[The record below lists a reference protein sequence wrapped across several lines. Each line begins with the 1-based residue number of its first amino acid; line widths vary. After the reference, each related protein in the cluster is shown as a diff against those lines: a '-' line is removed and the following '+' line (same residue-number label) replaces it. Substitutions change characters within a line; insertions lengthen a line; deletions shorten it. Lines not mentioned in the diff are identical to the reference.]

1 MNSVDPTTST
11 YPLDIQGL
19 RISLPGTARPV
30 LDGVDLHIGA
40 GETVALVGESGSGKT
55 LTSRSALNLLPPG
68 ATVQGVVRVGGQDV
82 LTMDADQLRALR
94 TSTVAMIFQDP
105 RAALNPLRRIGDF
118 LIESVTLTRS
128 MSRPDA
134 TARAT
139 ELLQAVGLDASALPK
154 YPGQVSGGM
163 LQRVVI
169 AAALMGDP
177 ALLLAD
183 EPTTALDVTTQAEVI
198 ALLTELRER
207 FGTGLLFVTHDLDLA
222 AAISDRVY
230 VMYAGRIA
238 ESGPAQA
245 LFAQPRHPYT
255 AALLASTPRLE
266 APAGRL
272 AAIDGQPPDLRQEL
286 HGCPFAARCPWPR
299 KSATSRPPSRCGH
312 RACRTTRP
320 PVITPTASKGAPSM
334 PEHVLEAVGLHRA
347 YGAVRAVDDVSFSL
361 PEGGCLG
368 IVGESGSGKTTT
380 ARIVVGLERA
390 DHGKVRVRGQV
401 RGARSPGRAQRLA
414 RAREVQMVF
423 QDPYLSLDPRTTVED
438 VLRETLCLHFPSTD
452 HDRSIRELLDQVGLG
467 TRAADAR
474 PRQLSGGQRQRVA
487 IARALAVEPAVLVL
501 DEAVA
506 ALDVSVQAQILN
518 LLADIREETRIGYL
532 FITHDLGV
540 VRCVT
545 DRVIVMRR
553 GRVIE
558 AGPTAEV
565 LAAPQHPYTRLLLES
580 VPRPGWDPEAIAVA
594 CRAL

>member
-11 YPLDIQGL
+11 STLAIQGL

-68 ATVQGVVRVGGQDV
+68 ATIEGAVRVGGQDV
-82 LTMDADQLRALR
+82 LTMNADQLRALR

-118 LIESVTLTRS
+118 LIESVTLTKS

-139 ELLQAVGLDASALPK
+139 ELLQAVGLDTSALPK

-163 LQRVVI
+163 LQRVMI

-177 ALLLAD
+177 TLLLAD

-198 ALLTELRER
+198 ALLAELRER

-272 AAIDGQPPDLRQEL
+272 ATIDGQPPDLRQEL
-286 HGCPFAARCPWPR
+286 HGCPFAARCPL
-299 KSATSRPPSRCGH
+299 ATELCEREAPQPLPAPGRPQH
-312 RACRTTRP
+312 QAACHHTDR
-320 PVITPTASKGAPSM
+320 
-334 PEHVLEAVGLHRA
+334 LERS
-347 YGAVRAVDDVSFSL
+347 AVD
-361 PEGGCLG
+361 
-368 IVGESGSGKTTT
+368 
-380 ARIVVGLERA
+380 A
-390 DHGKVRVRGQV
+390 
-401 RGARSPGRAQRLA
+401 
-414 RAREVQMVF
+414 
-423 QDPYLSLDPRTTVED
+423 
-438 VLRETLCLHFPSTD
+438 
-452 HDRSIRELLDQVGLG
+452 
-467 TRAADAR
+467 
-474 PRQLSGGQRQRVA
+474 
-487 IARALAVEPAVLVL
+487 
-501 DEAVA
+501 
-506 ALDVSVQAQILN
+506 
-518 LLADIREETRIGYL
+518 
-532 FITHDLGV
+532 
-540 VRCVT
+540 
-545 DRVIVMRR
+545 
-553 GRVIE
+553 
-558 AGPTAEV
+558 
-565 LAAPQHPYTRLLLES
+565 
-580 VPRPGWDPEAIAVA
+580 
-594 CRAL
+594 

>member
-11 YPLDIQGL
+11 STLAIQGL

-68 ATVQGVVRVGGQDV
+68 ATVEGAVRVGGQDV
-82 LTMDADQLRALR
+82 LTMNADQLRALR

-128 MSRPDA
+128 MSRSDA

-163 LQRVVI
+163 LQRVMI

-177 ALLLAD
+177 TLLLAD

-198 ALLTELRER
+198 ALLAELRER

-272 AAIDGQPPDLRQEL
+272 ATIDGQPPDLRQEL
-286 HGCPFAARCPWPR
+286 HGCPFAARCPL
-299 KSATSRPPSRCGH
+299 ATEVCDLQAPEPLQAPGLPNH
-312 RACRTTRP
+312 LAAC
-320 PVITPTASKGAPSM
+320 
-334 PEHVLEAVGLHRA
+334 HH
-347 YGAVRAVDDVSFSL
+347 
-361 PEGGCLG
+361 
-368 IVGESGSGKTTT
+368 
-380 ARIVVGLERA
+380 
-390 DHGKVRVRGQV
+390 
-401 RGARSPGRAQRLA
+401 
-414 RAREVQMVF
+414 
-423 QDPYLSLDPRTTVED
+423 
-438 VLRETLCLHFPSTD
+438 
-452 HDRSIRELLDQVGLG
+452 
-467 TRAADAR
+467 
-474 PRQLSGGQRQRVA
+474 
-487 IARALAVEPAVLVL
+487 
-501 DEAVA
+501 
-506 ALDVSVQAQILN
+506 
-518 LLADIREETRIGYL
+518 
-532 FITHDLGV
+532 
-540 VRCVT
+540 T
-545 DRVIVMRR
+545 DR
-553 GRVIE
+553 
-558 AGPTAEV
+558 
-565 LAAPQHPYTRLLLES
+565 LEGS
-580 VPRPGWDPEAIAVA
+580 PVDA
-594 CRAL
+594 